1 MIKNQNMKLKFF
13 ALLTLLLTAF
23 FSHAQDMQKGFTY
36 LETGKYAQAETFF
49 QNILKEHPDNK
60 TARLCYGRAI
70 GLNGKPEAANTL
82 FTNLLSDYP
91 TDFEVKLNYGESLL
105 WNSNFPKAKT
115 YFKGLIDEDP
125 KSFPALLSYANTLS
139 NLKEYE
145 DALKYVNKALEVL
158 PGNPN
163 ALTSKKYM
171 YLGYAYQKQQS
182 QKYEEAEVLLKENLT
197 LFDNDKDTLL
207 NLANL
212 YLIANRLEDAKAT
225 YDILAE
231 NPENKITALNGLALV
246 SHLNGKEKDALQ
258 LSTEAFESLDKTTES
273 TLSQQTTE
281 RYAQAL
287 IWNKK
292 FKAADTLIN
301 RLIETK
307 PNENWLLAL
316 RATLN
321 IYKSD
326 FKKSVQDYDQILVND
341 STSFDGNLGNANA
354 LKALGKYEA
363 AYTSAENTLKF
374 YDNQKDA
381 TNFIKNL
388 NTTFTPFYEGKTS
401 YTFDNGDNEA
411 FAFNNNMEFPFST
424 KFKILASYNYRS
436 TTNAVTNNDATSNDF
451 SLGLSYQLLPNV
463 TFKGTAGLTSAKATT
478 NDYTQLLTDVSFN
491 IKPFKLQDLTVGYK
505 RELQSFN
512 AELLDREIVQ
522 NNYYANY
529 SLNTNFNLGWFT
541 QYFYTSQSDS
551 NARNLLFTSLYY
563 NILPKP
569 SLKAGVNYQYITFKN
584 QVPTVYFSPETFNA
598 VEVFANLIK
607 DENIA
612 KPKEWFY
619 ELTAAT
625 GLQYIEDDKSQ
636 STYRIQGKLGY
647 KFSDRCMA
655 NLFGTRSNIASAT
668 AAGFTFNEI
677 GLRFKWLLFKKPVFR
692 K

>member
-1 MIKNQNMKLKFF
+1 MKLKFLF
-13 ALLTLLLTAF
+13 LLTLILTAS
-23 FSHAQDMQKGFTY
+23 FSFAQDMQQGFTY
-36 LETGKYAQAETFF
+36 LETGKYAKAETFF
-49 QNILKEHPDNK
+49 LNILKEYPDNK

-70 GLNGKPEAANTL
+70 GLNGKPKEANTL
-82 FTNLLSDYP
+82 FTNLLADYP

-105 WNSNFPKAKT
+105 WNSNFTKAKT
-115 YFKGLIDEDP
+115 YFKGLIEEDP

-145 DALKYVNKALEVL
+145 KALTYVDKALEVL

-163 ALTSKKYM
+163 ALTSKKYI

-182 QKYEEAEVLLKENLT
+182 QKYDEAELLLKENLK
-197 LFDNDKDTLL
+197 LFNNDKDTLL

-212 YLIANRLEDAKAT
+212 YLIANRLDDAKAT
-225 YDILAE
+225 YHLLAE
-231 NPENKITALNGLALV
+231 NPENKISALNGLALV

-258 LSTEAFESLDKTTES
+258 LSTQAFESINKTTTA
-273 TLSQQTTE
+273 TLTQQTTE

-292 FKAADTLIN
+292 YKSAETLISN
-301 RLIETK
+301 LIATK
-307 PNENWLLAL
+307 PNENWVLAL

-326 FKKSVQDYDQILVND
+326 FKKSVKDYDQILVND

-354 LKALGKYEA
+354 LKALGKYED

-374 YDNQKDA
+374 YKNQKDA

-388 NTTFTPFYEGKTS
+388 NTTFTPFYEGKAS
-401 YTFDNGDNEA
+401 YSFDNGDNEA
-411 FAFNNNMEFPFST
+411 FAFNNTLEFPFST
-424 KFKILASYNYRS
+424 KFKILGSYNYRS
-436 TTNAVTNNDATSNDF
+436 TNNPVTNNEATSNDF
-451 SLGLSYQLLPNV
+451 SLGISYQLFPNT

-478 NDYTQLLTDVSFN
+478 NDYTQFLTDISIN

-541 QYFYTSQSDS
+541 QYFYTSQSDD

-569 SLKAGVNYQYITFKN
+569 SLKAGINYQYITFKN
-584 QVPTVYFSPETFNA
+584 QVPTIYFSPEKFNA
-598 VEVFANLIK
+598 AEVFANIIK
-607 DENIA
+607 DENTA

-625 GLQYIEDDKSQ
+625 GLQYIDNDSSQ
-636 STYRIQGKLGY
+636 STYRFQGKLGY
-647 KFSDRCMA
+647 KFSTRCMA
-655 NLFGTRSNIASAT
+655 NIFATRSNIASAT
-668 AAGFTFNEI
+668 AAGFTYNEI
-677 GLRFKWLLFKKPVFR
+677 GIRFKWLLFEKPIFR
-692 K
+692 E